1 VSTAVPPPGA
11 SQAVAATP
19 RRPRGSSAAAALLAL
34 CLLGIWEAYAQLGPV
49 DPYLLPAPTD
59 VARALW
65 EDRSLLADN
74 LVVTAREVVLGL
86 LLALLAAAALA
97 TALHFW
103 TPVRRAVY
111 PLLVASQAVP
121 IVVIA
126 PVLVAWLGFG
136 LAPKLVVV
144 ALVCFFPVVVGAMD
158 GLAGVDP
165 DLGRLARTLGASRRR
180 LFLRIEAPAALPS
193 LLSGAKV
200 AVAVAVIGAV
210 LAEQAGSSEG
220 LGHVVTQA
228 IPQFETA
235 RAYAA
240 VVLLAALAVALF
252 AALSEAERR
261 WIPWA
266 RPSKGGSSHGLT

>member
-1 VSTAVPPPGA
+1 MSTVTTPPG
-11 SQAVAATP
+11 
-19 RRPRGSSAAAALLAL
+19 RRPRGSWLGAALLAL
-34 CLLGIWEAYAQLGPV
+34 ALLGIWELYARLGPV

-59 VARALW
+59 VAAALW
-65 EDRSLLADN
+65 DDRSLLADN
-74 LVVTAREVVLGL
+74 ALVTAREVVLGL
-86 LLALLAAAALA
+86 LVAAVAALALA

-103 TPVRRAVY
+103 VPVRRAVY

-121 IVVIA
+121 IVVVA

-136 LAPKLVVV
+136 LAPKLAIV
-144 ALVCFFPVVVGAMD
+144 ALVCFFPMVVGAMD

-165 DLGRLARTLGASRRR
+165 GLRRLARTLGAGPRRT
-180 LFLRIEAPAALPS
+180 FVRIEAPAALPS
-193 LLSGAKV
+193 FLSGAKV

-252 AALSEAERR
+252 AALTLAERR
-261 WIPWA
+261 WVPWA
-266 RPSKGGSSHGLT
+266 RPSRGGPTT